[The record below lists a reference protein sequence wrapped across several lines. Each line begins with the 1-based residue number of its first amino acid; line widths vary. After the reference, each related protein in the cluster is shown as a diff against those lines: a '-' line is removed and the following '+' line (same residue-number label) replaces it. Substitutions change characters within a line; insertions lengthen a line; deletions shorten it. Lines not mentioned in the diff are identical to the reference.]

1 MQEPG
6 MEIIIECVFKT
17 TNWPGRIFYCG
28 VPEAKASELG
38 RPGGWRGGVRPS
50 GLLRHLRRAWDVYK
64 RHGDEPCRRWWEEG
78 CDAGW
83 EVCWDLL
90 GGGW

>member
-17 TNWPGRIFYCG
+17 TNWPGWIFYCG

-38 RPGGWRGGVRPS
+38 WPGGWRGGVRPS
-50 GLLRHLRRAWDVYK
+50 GLLRHLRRAWDVD
-64 RHGDEPCRRWWEEG
+64 RTDTGRRWDVEVSCG
-78 CDAGW
+78 AGTP
-83 EVCWDLL
+83 DH
-90 GGGW
+90 